1 MFKYSCSVQQSI
13 FLELNKIFEVMI
25 RSPWQAWNLKIYI
38 SLQRTF
44 FLFVFREAFF
54 VERFLSKST
63 HSVFMVR
70 RILRERTRYWHNSG
84 RARYKYGFLI
94 KNTWIHQR
102 LNHFCKIILNS
113 IKDVHEMNEYN
124 QKKLVAFESFF
135 IPEFWEERGA
145 LAARSWVLFLF

>member
-44 FLFVFREAFF
+44 FVFVFREAFF
-54 VERFLSKST
+54 VARFLSKST

-70 RILRERTRYWHNSG
+70 RILRGRTRYWHNSG
-84 RARYKYGFLI
+84 RAVYRYGILI
-94 KNTWIHQR
+94 KNTWIR
-102 LNHFCKIILNS
+102 
-113 IKDVHEMNEYN
+113 
-124 QKKLVAFESFF
+124 
-135 IPEFWEERGA
+135 
-145 LAARSWVLFLF
+145 